1 MVNHF
6 NHRIERL
13 PNGFVRCEAPSGLVT
28 LWERDSQGTLYRRSG
43 QGMIP
48 WTVVD
53 RIEEMLP

>member
-1 MVNHF
+1 MT
-6 NHRIERL
+6 NHRLELL

-28 LWERDSQGTLYRRSG
+28 LWDRDSQGTLYRRSG

-53 RIEEMLP
+53 RIEAMLP